1 MEIKGIIKR
10 NSYYDSVMLMQI
22 SRTVE
27 AIDGVLK
34 AMVCMGTD
42 MNKELLKEA
51 NLLNEEN
58 KAAAPSDVIIAFTS
72 ETVDVE
78 EIEKIVNDLLNAK
91 KEDSNEVEANPTSIG
106 NAIKR
111 DPKNNI
117 VVISV
122 AGEYAADEARKALN
136 KGLHVMLFS
145 DNISIEDEIEL
156 KKTAHDKGLLVM
168 GPDCGTAIIN
178 NVGLCFANQLKK
190 GSIGVIGA
198 SGTGTQEIT
207 VLIDKLGSGVSQ
219 VIGTGGRD
227 LTKEVGG
234 IMMLDSIEALDKD
247 ENTKTIVV
255 ISKPP
260 VKEVA
265 DKIIRRAKESD
276 KDIIICFLGHNFD
289 ESADGKI
296 KFASNLTE
304 AAEKAVS
311 VNTETEKRLAVK
323 EVNVEELVKKL
334 NTKQK
339 YVRGL
344 YCGGTICDET
354 SQLFQ
359 SKLNEKTYSNVGK
372 VNRLENPYESKM
384 NSFID
389 LGDDNF
395 TVGKPHPMIEPSLRN
410 ERIIQ
415 ESKDEEVA
423 VILLDVE
430 IGYGSHEDPAGI
442 VVEAIKEA
450 KVYCQSVNKEIIF
463 VAYVLGTKADKQNFE
478 AQVERLENEGVIVT
492 NSNYHAA
499 KLCMDI
505 VEDRYE

>member
-1 MEIKGIIKR
+1 MEIKGLIKK

-27 AIDGVLK
+27 ATEGVSK

-51 NLLNEEN
+51 GLLNDEN
-58 KAAAPSDVIIAFTS
+58 EAALPSDVIIAFMS
-72 ETVDVE
+72 ETVNTE
-78 EIEKIVNDLLNAK
+78 EINSIVNELLNAK
-91 KEDSNEVEANPTSIG
+91 KEDSGEVEANPSSIG
-106 NAIKR
+106 NALKR
-111 DPKNNI
+111 DSKANI
-117 VVISV
+117 VVVSV

-136 KGLHVMLFS
+136 KGLHVMMFS
-145 DNISIEDEIEL
+145 DNVSIEDEIEL
-156 KKTAHDKGLLVM
+156 KTMAHEKGLLVM

-178 NVGLCFANQLKK
+178 NVGLCFANNLKK
-190 GSIGVIGA
+190 GSIGVVGA

-207 VLIDKLGSGVSQ
+207 VLIDKLGDGVSQ

-234 IMMLDSIEALDKD
+234 IMMLDSLDALNRD

-265 DKIIRRAKESD
+265 EKIIARVKEY
-276 KDIIICFLGHNFD
+276 KKEVVICFLGHHFEASEEGN
-289 ESADGKI
+289 I
-296 KFASNLTE
+296 KFTNNLTE
-304 AAEKAVS
+304 AAEIAVS
-311 VNTETEKRLAVK
+311 VNTHNAKKLVVK
-323 EVNVEELVKKL
+323 EINVEELKKKL
-334 NTKQK
+334 DNKQK

-359 SKLNEKTYSNVGK
+359 SKLDDKTYSNVGK

-395 TVGKPHPMIEPSLRN
+395 TVGRPHPMIEPSLRN

-415 ESKDEEVA
+415 EAKDEEVA

-430 IGYGSHEDPAGI
+430 IGFGSHENPAE
-442 VVEAIKEA
+442 VVIKAIKDA
-450 KVYCQSVNKEIIF
+450 KAYCRSQNKEIIF
-463 VAYVLGTKADKQNFE
+463 VAYVLGTKADKQGFD
-478 AQVERLENEGVIVT
+478 AQVECLENEGVIVT

-499 KLCMDI
+499 KLCMEI
-505 VEDRYE
+505 VEDKYE